1 MCSASQYYFQVGR
14 FGTPTWRRLVEAV
27 ENRVGG
33 NNHAL
38 ALKIAAEHTQCHLLK
53 VGGSLLTS
61 VCTSPMCIRTWEC
74 WQLVARHTAEHDYSY
89 SFNKTSVGLGWS
101 FLQSSELNCI
111 QNYMKPLHLWGA
123 SPLRLPCLAAYRYV
137 PNLYLPRTHPC
148 MWFKQNS

>member
-74 WQLVARHTAEHDYSY
+74 WQLVARHTVEHDYSY

-101 FLQSSELNCI
+101 SLQSSELNCI
-111 QNYMKPLHLWGA
+111 QIIWNLCISEVHHLYI
-123 SPLRLPCLAAYRYV
+123 CLASQHRYV